1 MNKYIKYIEIGF
13 SDALYYRTSN
23 ILTFLSTFF
32 TDYIKVAVWYSA
44 VVFAADRINPD
55 MVNGTLLYMIISAAL
70 SAIYRTSPT
79 TTLSDAYLNGSLI
92 HRMIYPVSIL
102 FSNYCE
108 MLGKAFSRFFIN
120 IIPTLLILSWNYRP
134 VWNINLAHL
143 PIVLV
148 NILIGLY
155 FNFVLFSLIDVL
167 CFWIK
172 QAAILQ
178 KFREVIFK
186 FFSGALLPLWFF
198 SDKLSVI
205 SDYLPFSKMI
215 YSPVAYLMDVT
226 IKQVYF
232 FNFYL
237 LIVYCI
243 FGTLLLFLLWKKGI
257 KRVESFG
264 G

>member
-1 MNKYIKYIEIGF
+1 MNKYVKYIEMGY

-44 VVFAADRINPD
+44 VAFAANRLNPR
-55 MVNGTLLYMIISAAL
+55 MVNDTLLYMILSAAL
-70 SAIYRTSPT
+70 SAIYRTAPT

-108 MLGKAFSRFFIN
+108 MLGKAISRFVVN
-120 IIPTLLILSWNYRP
+120 IIPTLLILSWDYRP
-134 VWNINLAHL
+134 IWNINLARL
-143 PIVLV
+143 PIVLI
-148 NILIGLY
+148 NIVIGLY
-155 FNFVLFSLIDVL
+155 FNFLIFSLIDVL

-172 QAAILQ
+172 QTAVLQ
-178 KFREVIFK
+178 KFREIIFK

-198 SDKLSVI
+198 TGRLSVL
-205 SDYLPFSKMI
+205 SDYLPFSKML
-215 YSPVAYLMDVT
+215 YTPVSYLMGLT
-226 IKQVYF
+226 IKDVYF
-232 FNFYL
+232 FEL
-237 LIVYCI
+237 WILILYCI
-243 FGTLLLFLLWKKGI
+243 AGSFVLLLLWKKGI